1 MIDRPLKGDVFYVVT
16 RDIILFIG
24 LVMFLINDD
33 DAKIGKR
40 QEDGTSGADNDAYFL
55 VFDALVLFVAFLIG

>member
-1 MIDRPLKGDVFYVVT
+1 MIDRPLKSDIFHVVT

-33 DAKIGKR
+33 YSKIGKR
-40 QEDGTSGADNDAYFL
+40 QEDGISVTDDNTYLL
-55 VFDALVLFVAFLIG
+55 VFDALILLVAFLIG